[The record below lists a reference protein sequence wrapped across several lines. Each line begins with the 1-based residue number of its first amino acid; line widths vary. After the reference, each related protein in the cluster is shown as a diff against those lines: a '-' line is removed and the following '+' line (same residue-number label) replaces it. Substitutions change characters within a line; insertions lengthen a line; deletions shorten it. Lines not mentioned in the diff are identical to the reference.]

1 MNIDPDL
8 VMDMRKQGKSW
19 NELAAE
25 FRTSI
30 YLLRKEL
37 TASGKKHWK
46 RYTDG
51 GRYATNLLS
60 HYQLQRMKRLKAAGA
75 TWKELSKLTGIDPIR
90 LERYVN
96 SKRD

>member
-37 TASGKKHWK
+37 TAAGKKHWK

-51 GRYATNLLS
+51 GRFAPKLLS
-60 HYQLQRMKRLKAAGA
+60 PHQLQRMKRLKAAGA
-75 TWKELSKLTGIDPIR
+75 TWKELSKLTGIDPTK

-96 SKRD
+96 HH

>member
-25 FRTSI
+25 FCTTVYR
-30 YLLRKEL
+30 LRKEL
-37 TASGKKHWK
+37 TAAGKQHWR

-51 GRYATNLLS
+51 GRFSNRLLS
-60 HYQLQRMKRLKAAGA
+60 PYQLQRMKRLKAAGA
-75 TWKELSKLTGIDPIR
+75 TWKELSKLTGIDPTR

-96 SKRD
+96 HH